1 MSRHALLLALSAALM
16 PGLVSAEDTTVYKSK
31 GASGETVYSQIET
44 EDAEAHRVG
53 TSEPD
58 APPAAAAQAPAKS
71 PAEQACDRAK
81 ANYELL
87 ASDKRVQ
94 FDRDGD
100 GTPDE
105 MNAEERASNTD
116 MAKRQVDAYCTPA
129 AEGQ

>member
-53 TSEPD
+53 TSEPE
-58 APPAAAAQAPAKS
+58 APPAAAQAPAKS

-100 GTPDE
+100 GTPEE
-105 MNAEERASNTD
+105 MSAEERASNTD